1 MRFIIY
7 INYYYLAYAVPYIL
21 DAVIAA
27 GHMQNISKIY
37 VQLGF
42 SDSQHHR
49 SKSRSVS
56 PVWPDHFFGI
66 GMSLSELAS
75 YPVLHHSCCRLQYE

>member
-7 INYYYLAYAVPYIL
+7 INLAYAVPYIL

-27 GHMQNISKIY
+27 GRMRNISKIF

-49 SKSRSVS
+49 SKSWSVS

-66 GMSLSELAS
+66 GTSLSELAS
-75 YPVLHHSCCRLQYE
+75 YPVLHHSCRRLQYE